1 MSETTNAGMKAKGR
15 IKPPPLQAAAYGRVF
30 ENHAEGRQILE
41 ELVGRFGKNPYVK
54 GGHEADRQ
62 TAFNAGQLDVVN
74 FILARIN
81 QANGSES

>member
-1 MSETTNAGMKAKGR
+1 MELTEDAILKAKGR
-15 IKPPPLQAAAYGRVF
+15 AKPPALPAVAYGRVF

-41 ELVGRFGKNPYVK
+41 ELVGRFGKNPYIK

-62 TAFNAGQLDVVN
+62 TAFNAGQLDVIN

-81 QANGSES
+81 QAQGESP